1 MKFLSL
7 LGAVYA
13 DWFTVRKKF
22 TLCVALIFFLTSFV
36 MTFTASLTG
45 GSVFWTDPEIDIM
58 LHWYQFYDNTISYLE
73 RTPYGKTFAIS
84 FIDNFSAVEKGNLAS
99 ASLKGDGYL
108 IDAGDDKYTY
118 INVLPYFAETEGR
131 RDFLSHTSIYEADG
145 VNKLFYY
152 DILDGYTLADGRLIN
167 DDDFNS
173 AAHVIVLPES
183 LGLKVGDTVNF
194 SFCDLEVV
202 GLTSKNRAEMP
213 ATTFE
218 EIANYYSQWT
228 DVSNDPY
235 TSRQTYT
242 CGYGVDDVT
251 VNRYPI
257 SEQNRLAIQEGVRSD
272 TGIDDFVFLQFTPPS
287 NDLEYAYI
295 MIEGIYGTVVAIFS
309 VLCVYNVAL
318 RLCASTMP
326 MMQLF
331 KLCGM
336 KRGKVILILS
346 VSLFSLLAVC
356 FALACLAI
364 VATKPLIQSITT
376 EYVVRELCF
385 IISALLMTAA
395 SLIALLPRI
404 VRLAGSKVSN
414 LTGGENQ

>member
-22 TLCVALIFFLTSFV
+22 TLSVALIFFLTSFV

-45 GSVFWTDPEIDIM
+45 GTVLWTDPEIDMM
-58 LHWYQFYDNTISYLE
+58 LHWYQFYDNTLPRPTENDYNKAY
-73 RTPYGKTFAIS
+73 TVS
-84 FIDNFSAVEKGNLAS
+84 FIDIFSAVEKGNLAS
-99 ASLKGDGYL
+99 ANVDGYGYL
-108 IDAGDDKYTY
+108 IDAGSDKYTF
-118 INVLPYFAETEGR
+118 ISVFPYFSDTENR
-131 RDFLSHTSIYEADG
+131 RDFLSHTNIPEADG
-145 VNKLFYY
+145 VDTVPYY
-152 DILDGYTLADGRLIN
+152 DVLDSCILTDGRLIN
-167 DDDFNS
+167 NDDFNN

-183 LGLKVGDTVNF
+183 IGLEVGDTVNF

-202 GLTSKNRAEMP
+202 GLTSANRAEMP
-213 ATTFE
+213 ATTLE
-218 EIANYYSQWT
+218 EVFNDYRQWG
-228 DVSNDPY
+228 DVSNDPHVIMQRD
-235 TSRQTYT
+235 S
-242 CGYGVDDVT
+242 CGYGVSGIT

-257 SEQNRLAIQEGVRSD
+257 SEEHRLAIQEEVRKD
-272 TGIDDFVFLQFTPPS
+272 TGIENFVFLQFTPPS

-309 VLCVYNVAL
+309 VLCVYNAAL
-318 RLCASTMP
+318 RLCAGTMP

-336 KRGKVILILS
+336 KREKVILILS

-364 VATKPLIQSITT
+364 AATKPLIQSITT

-385 IISALLMTAA
+385 IVSALLMTAA

-404 VRLAGSKVSN
+404 VKLAGSKVST

>member
-22 TLCVALIFFLTSFV
+22 TLCVALIFFLASFV

-45 GSVFWTDPEIDIM
+45 GSVFWTDPEIDQM
-58 LHWYQFYDNTISYLE
+58 LRRYTFNDNLLPHEEQINYD
-73 RTPYGKTFAIS
+73 KVFVIS

-99 ASLKGDGYL
+99 ANLSGSGYL
-108 IDAGDDKYTY
+108 IDAGDDKYTQVS
-118 INVLPYFAETEGR
+118 VLPYFAETEGR
-131 RDFLSHTSIYEADG
+131 RDFLSHTDVYEAG
-145 VNKLFYY
+145 RVNSAAYY
-152 DILDGYTLADGRLIN
+152 DILGSYTLTDGRLIN
-167 DDDFNS
+167 DNDFNS
-173 AAHVIVLPES
+173 AARVIVLPES
-183 LGLKVGDTVNF
+183 IGLRVGDTVNF

-202 GLTSKNRAEMP
+202 GLTSANRAEMP
-213 ATTFE
+213 ATTLG
-218 EIANYYSQWT
+218 EIANDYSQWI

-235 TSRQTYT
+235 ISIQTGT
-242 CGYGVDDVT
+242 CGFGIDGVT
-251 VNRYPI
+251 VNSYPI
-257 SEQNRLAIQEGVRSD
+257 SEQNRLAIQDGVRSD
-272 TGIDDFVFLQFTPPS
+272 TGIENFVFLQFAPPS

-295 MIEGIYGTVVAIFS
+295 IVEGVYGMVVAIFS
-309 VLCVYNVAL
+309 VLCVYNAAL

-336 KRGKVILILS
+336 KREKVILILF

-364 VATKPLIQSITT
+364 IATKPVIQDITD
-376 EYVVRELCF
+376 EYAVRGLCF
-385 IISALLMTAA
+385 IVSALLMAAA

-404 VRLAGSKVSN
+404 VRLAGSKVS
-414 LTGGENQ
+414 TSAGGDDQ

>member
-22 TLCVALIFFLTSFV
+22 TLSVALIFFLTSFV

-45 GSVFWTDPEIDIM
+45 GTVFWTDPEIDMM
-58 LHWYQFYDNTISYLE
+58 LRWYRFYDNTIPYPE
-73 RTPYGKTFAIS
+73 RTSYGKVFAIS
-84 FIDNFSAVEKGNLAS
+84 FMDNFSAAEKGNLAS
-99 ASLKGDGYL
+99 ASLRGDGYL
-108 IDAGDDKYTY
+108 IDAGDEKYIH

-131 RDFLSHTSIYEADG
+131 RDFLSHTDIYESDG
-145 VNKLFYY
+145 INRLSYY
-152 DILDGYTLADGRLIN
+152 DILDGYSVTDGRLIN
-167 DDDFNS
+167 DDDFSS
-173 AAHVIVLPES
+173 AARVIVLPES
-183 LGLKVGDTVNF
+183 IGLKVGDTVNF

-202 GLTSKNRAEMP
+202 GLTSANRAEMP

-218 EIANYYSQWT
+218 EIANDYSQWT
-228 DVSNDPY
+228 DVSNDPH
-235 TSRQTYT
+235 TTMQTYT
-242 CGYGVDDVT
+242 CRYGVDDVA

-272 TGIDDFVFLQFTPPS
+272 TGIEDFVFLQFTPPS

-295 MIEGIYGTVVAIFS
+295 MIEGIYGTVAAIFS
-309 VLCVYNVAL
+309 VLCVYNAAL
-318 RLCASTMP
+318 RLCAGTMP

-336 KRGKVILILS
+336 KRRKVILILS

-364 VATKPLIQSITT
+364 AATKPLIQSITT

-385 IISALLMTAA
+385 IVSALLMTAA

-404 VRLAGSKVSN
+404 IRLAGSKVST

>member
-7 LGAVYA
+7 LGSVYA

-22 TLCVALIFFLTSFV
+22 TLCVALVFFLASFV

-45 GSVFWTDPEIDIM
+45 GTVLWTDTEIDMM
-58 LHWYQFYDNTISYLE
+58 LQRYEFYDNTIPDLE
-73 RTPYGKTFAIS
+73 RVGYDKMFTVS

-99 ASLKGDGYL
+99 AHIGGEGYL
-108 IDAGDDKYTY
+108 IDAGDVKYTY
-118 INVLPYFAETEGR
+118 VDVLPYFAETEGR
-131 RDFLSHTSIYEADG
+131 RDFLSHTALYEADG
-145 VNKLFYY
+145 FNTTAYY
-152 DILDGYTLADGRLIN
+152 DVLDSYTITAGRLIN
-167 DDDFNS
+167 DDDFNNT
-173 AAHVIVLPES
+173 AHVIVLPES
-183 LGLKVGDTVNF
+183 IGLKVGDTVNF

-202 GLTSKNRAEMP
+202 GLTSKSRAEMP

-218 EIANYYSQWT
+218 EIVNEYCIWT

-235 TSRQTYT
+235 IARQTET
-242 CGYGVDDVT
+242 CGFGVSNVM
-251 VNRYPI
+251 VNSYPI
-257 SEQNRLAIQEGVRSD
+257 SEQNRLAIQEGVRRD
-272 TGIDDFVFLQFTPPS
+272 TGMDDFVFLQFTPPS
-287 NDLEYAYI
+287 NDLEAAYLI
-295 MIEGIYGTVVAIFS
+295 VEGVFGTVAAVFS
-309 VLCVYNVAL
+309 VLCVYNAAL
-318 RLCASTMP
+318 RLCLSTMP

-364 VATKPLIQSITT
+364 AATKPFMQSITD

-385 IISALLMTAA
+385 IVSALLMTAA
-395 SLIALLPRI
+395 ASIALLPRI
-404 VRLAGSKVSN
+404 VRLAGSKVST
-414 LTGGENQ
+414 LAGGESQ